1 MKKFA
6 LFAAALIVAA
16 LGWRA
21 SLSMTD
27 KNEPPTDW
35 CPAPEVCIPA
45 ADVEQFAVPSYATNQ
60 KALPT
65 EFLIRAGADLGVRD
79 SRVAIA
85 IYPKPSA
92 GMNNYEVVSSTNS
105 ELYTQVLYHE
115 NFGNQHTWRAMARG
129 HGRRGGSFHKT
140 ENIVYY
146 CNQHDICN
154 ALIHKGKFEASILLD
169 RESLNKLP
177 ALRQFFLSMFQRW
190 SQSV

>member
-1 MKKFA
+1 MKKSA
-6 LFAAALIVAA
+6 LLASVLLVAA

-27 KNEPPTDW
+27 ENEPPTDW

-45 ADVEQFAVPSYATNQ
+45 SDIEQFAVPSYATSQ

-65 EFLIRAGADLGVRD
+65 EFLIRAGADL
-79 SRVAIA
+79 AIA

-92 GMNNYEVVSSTNS
+92 AMDNYEVVSSTDS

-115 NFGNQHTWRAMARG
+115 KFGNQHTWRAMARS
-129 HGRRGGSFHKT
+129 HGRRGGSFYKS

-146 CNQHDICN
+146 CNEHDICN
-154 ALIHKGKFEASILLD
+154 ALIHKGIFEASIFVD

-177 ALRQFFLSMFQRW
+177 ALREFFLSTFQRW
-190 SQSV
+190 NQSD